1 MPTYSELVKPELL
14 SQSAYQPGKPIEYVA
29 RELGLNPNTIVK
41 LASNENPLGAS
52 PRAIEAGKTALDSV
66 ELYPDGGCYELK
78 NALAQRLKMDTDQF
92 IVGNGSNEVL
102 ELLGHAF
109 VREGDELVAHYR
121 PNAVGEN
128 EIYRID
134 ANGNVRIVSEAE
146 VAQSDKAVY
155 DIDGGVLFLTGDTVR
170 LDTAEDTIIARDSL
184 EYYEKR
190 QLAVARGDALAIRAD
205 RRLRADKL
213 TAHFG
218 EGGRRATMERIEA
231 LGNVMVSTPTDIV
244 RAEKGD
250 YNPNRG
256 LATMTGNVK
265 ITRGETQLNGERAE
279 VNLESGKS
287 RLLSARSGERVRG
300 LFLPKSSSGNG
311 AGLNSNTGATEKP

>member
-1 MPTYSELVKPELL
+1 MMRLLRLFLLAGFMGLMAPT
-14 SQSAYQPGKPIEYVA
+14 PGHAQTLGFGQGGDGPIH
-29 RELGLNPNTIVK
+29 
-41 LASNENPLGAS
+41 
-52 PRAIEAGKTALDSV
+52 IEADDGIEWQRSKQ
-66 ELYPDGGCYELK
+66 LYLARGNAKASQGG
-78 NALAQRLKMDTDQF
+78 
-92 IVGNGSNEVL
+92 VV
-102 ELLGHAF
+102 
-109 VREGDELVAHYR
+109 VEGDELVAHYR
-121 PNAVGEN
+121 PNAAGEN

-134 ANGNVRIVSEAE
+134 ANGNVRIISETE

-184 EYYEKR
+184 EYYEQR
-190 QLAVARGDALAIRAD
+190 QLAVARGDALAIRDD
-205 RRLRADKL
+205 RRLRADTL

-231 LGNVMVSTPTDIV
+231 LGNVLVSTPTDIV

-250 YNPNRG
+250 YNPDRG
-256 LATMTGNVK
+256 LATLTGNVK

-279 VNLESGKS
+279 VNLKSGESQ
-287 RLLSARSGERVRG
+287 LLSARPGERVRG

-311 AGLNSNTGATEKP
+311 AGPNSNTGTTGKP

>member
-1 MPTYSELVKPELL
+1 MMRLLHLFLL
-14 SQSAYQPGKPIEYVA
+14 SGLVGLLATHPGYTQTLGFVQGGDDPIH
-29 RELGLNPNTIVK
+29 
-41 LASNENPLGAS
+41 
-52 PRAIEAGKTALDSV
+52 IEADDFIEWQRAKNLYLARGNARASQGSV
-66 ELYPDGGCYELK
+66 
-78 NALAQRLKMDTDQF
+78 M
-92 IVGNGSNEVL
+92 V
-102 ELLGHAF
+102 
-109 VREGDELVAHYR
+109 EGDELVAHYR
-121 PNAVGEN
+121 PNAAGEN

>member
-1 MPTYSELVKPELL
+1 MMRLL
-14 SQSAYQPGKPIEYVA
+14 RLFLLAGFMGLLAPPPNHAQTLGFSQGGDGPIH
-29 RELGLNPNTIVK
+29 
-41 LASNENPLGAS
+41 
-52 PRAIEAGKTALDSV
+52 IEADDGIEWQRSKQ
-66 ELYPDGGCYELK
+66 LYLARGNAKASQGG
-78 NALAQRLKMDTDQF
+78 
-92 IVGNGSNEVL
+92 VV
-102 ELLGHAF
+102 
-109 VREGDELVAHYR
+109 VEGDELVAHYR
-121 PNAVGEN
+121 PNAAGEN

-134 ANGNVRIVSEAE
+134 ANGNVRIISETE

-184 EYYEKR
+184 EYYEQR
-190 QLAVARGDALAIRAD
+190 QLAVARGDALAIRDD
-205 RRLRADKL
+205 RRLRADTL

-231 LGNVMVSTPTDIV
+231 LGNVLVSTPTDIV

-250 YNPNRG
+250 YNPDRG
-256 LATMTGNVK
+256 LATLTGNVK

-279 VNLESGKS
+279 VNLKSGES
-287 RLLSARSGERVRG
+287 RLLSARPGERVRG

-311 AGLNSNTGATEKP
+311 AGPNLNTGTTGKP